1 MNKIKVSIPLMIMI
15 LISLP
20 VFSLT
25 WEEIFEALG
34 TESYDFPVN
43 ARNKQVTCWKEVYWE
58 EYIEGDSDYKGYVNS
73 YNDKIKINCP
83 Y

>member
-1 MNKIKVSIPLMIMI
+1 MNKIKVSIPLTIMI

-34 TESYDFPVN
+34 TESYDFPIN

-58 EYIEGDSDYKGYVNS
+58 EYIEGDLNYKGYVNS

-83 Y
+83 F

>member
-20 VFSLT
+20 VYSLT
-25 WEEIFEALG
+25 WKEILEALE

-58 EYIEGDSDYKGYVNS
+58 EYIEGDADYKGYVNS
-73 YNDKIKINCP
+73 YTDKIKINCP